1 MSFAIGTTFDNFT
14 VTGPADSK
22 NGHAYVRVTCS
33 CGAPERIVRAS
44 YLRLGK
50 VSCACR
56 IASRRQRAVQARRDA
71 AAQEVSDIQVTAKA
85 VQSLQATVV
94 DLVYADLT
102 DLRAELVDK
111 VEDAAMRLAR
121 QSERQE
127 RMEKRLDGIEQQ
139 QTRIEQKLDDLLD
152 LIKAQIVGTVQACA
166 ATEDEQPQPQP
177 QPQPQTGLPLP
188 GNPKLA
194 DIKVALYGD
203 VQGSARLPILARSNE
218 RLGRLAETP
227 FDERTQDLKE
237 ELRQRWM
244 VLCDR
249 IDYLLPSDAEWQPL
263 AELRHKGKRAMD
275 VWEHDPKND

>member
-152 LIKAQIVGTVQACA
+152 LIKAQIVGTAQVCA
-166 ATEDEQPQPQP
+166 AAEDDQR
-177 QPQPQTGLPLP
+177 QPQTGLPLP

-194 DIKVALYGD
+194 DIKTALYGD
-203 VQGSARLPILARSNE
+203 VQGSARLPLLEQSNE
-218 RLGRLAETP
+218 RLADLAETP
-227 FDERTQDLKE
+227 FDERTPEGKE

>member
-1 MSFAIGTTFDNFT
+1 MILTPGVQVGKFT
-14 VTGPADSK
+14 VTGPAPSK
-22 NGHAYVRVTCS
+22 HGHAYVFVKCA
-33 CGAPERIVRAS
+33 CGAPEKPVQSTTLRQGKISCVCLSAERMQRAAEA
-44 YLRLGK
+44 RTNNAPPK
-50 VSCACR
+50 VA
-56 IASRRQRAVQARRDA
+56 AAVQALH
-71 AAQEVSDIQVTAKA
+71 Q
-85 VQSLQATVV
+85 VV
-94 DLVYADLT
+94 DLVSADLT

-121 QSERQE
+121 QSERQD
-127 RMEKRLDGIEQQ
+127 RMEKRLDGIEQ
-139 QTRIEQKLDDLLD
+139 KLDDLLD
-152 LIKAQIVGTVQACA
+152 LYKAQIVGTAQACVSA
-166 ATEDEQPQPQP
+166 EPEIAKT
-177 QPQPQTGLPLP
+177 LPLP

-203 VQGSARLPILARSNE
+203 VQGSARLPLLEQSNE
-218 RLGRLAETP
+218 RLADLAETP
-227 FDERTQDLKE
+227 FDERTPEGKE